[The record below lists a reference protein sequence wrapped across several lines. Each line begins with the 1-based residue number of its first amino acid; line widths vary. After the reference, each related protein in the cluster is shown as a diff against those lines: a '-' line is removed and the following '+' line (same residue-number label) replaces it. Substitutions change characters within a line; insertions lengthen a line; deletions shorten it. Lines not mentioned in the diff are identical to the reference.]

1 MLSSGQEMHTK
12 VQRYF
17 YLAEIHFV
25 LPKSHDDVTKSHHK
39 LSGQELINGNNQML
53 WTTAFLFFPWRIGT
67 KFCPHPPEQEFLA
80 PMHQTLLLHEV

>member
-12 VQRYF
+12 VQRYL

-25 LPKSHDDVTKSHHK
+25 LPKSHDDVTKSHHQ

-53 WTTAFLFFPWRIGT
+53 WTVFFS
-67 KFCPHPPEQEFLA
+67 FFLA
-80 PMHQTLLLHEV
+80 NWDKISPSPTRRGVSSSNAPDTALE